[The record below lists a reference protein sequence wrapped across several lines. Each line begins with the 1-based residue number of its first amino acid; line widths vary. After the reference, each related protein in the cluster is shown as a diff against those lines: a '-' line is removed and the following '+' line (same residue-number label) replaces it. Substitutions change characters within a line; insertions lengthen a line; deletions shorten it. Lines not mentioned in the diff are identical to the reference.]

1 MTCTFDKEKLT
12 AYYDGEL
19 EAGEKAQVEAHISA
33 CSACLRELGDIKSA
47 SVLVKTLSR
56 PRAPQAVAAGVSR
69 EIAAA
74 GRRAR
79 FDTARRAALWVT
91 AAAAGLFV
99 VANVLWFTAPE
110 RAPQPAPEM
119 AKASRKAFE
128 GGEAAR
134 DGRSRA
140 AAPEAATPAA
150 EPEMAKA
157 RQESR
162 EAELKKGAPAPV
174 EKQADEALARLQQ
187 SELRGAAKDKA
198 AESGPAA
205 APRPSAKSEVPPASP
220 PAPEKA
226 AGVKSEGLADAKAPA
241 AKPAAPGAPPPP
253 AAPAPAEG
261 ADRADARRLKEDS
274 APTAYVCESA
284 GRPLAAARA
293 AVEDYNTRRTAPDRK
308 AVASA
313 GGARGP
319 SAFGQAAPPPPL
331 TLDLTDAEIAELS
344 KELEKQG
351 LKLVP
356 ASPEQQKALSA
367 PRVGAPSGNAEQD
380 RLWKAAEEAPAA
392 PAPADPAAR
401 RANTRRITI
410 YFAAPEK
417 K

>member
-1 MTCTFDKEKLT
+1 
-12 AYYDGEL
+12 
-19 EAGEKAQVEAHISA
+19 
-33 CSACLRELGDIKSA
+33 
-47 SVLVKTLSR
+47 
-56 PRAPQAVAAGVSR
+56 
-69 EIAAA
+69 
-74 GRRAR
+74 
-79 FDTARRAALWVT
+79 
-91 AAAAGLFV
+91 
-99 VANVLWFTAPE
+99 
-110 RAPQPAPEM
+110 
-119 AKASRKAFE
+119 
-128 GGEAAR
+128 
-134 DGRSRA
+134 GRSRA

-274 APTAYVCESA
+274 PPTAYVCESA

-308 AVASA
+308 SVAAA

-319 SAFGQAAPPPPL
+319 GAFGQAAPPPPL

-351 LKLVP
+351 LRLVP

-392 PAPADPAAR
+392 PAAADLAAR